1 MDIRQQKQYKIL
13 LIGDSCEDI
22 YHYGV
27 CERLSPEAPVPV
39 LKQHKTEKKAGMSSN
54 VKLNLE
60 SFSMDVTHFHNTEVM
75 KKHRLVDIRYNQH
88 LLRFDEGEDVVVEPF
103 DINMLSA
110 DHSRNI
116 DAVVL
121 SDYNKGF
128 LSGDVLAQ
136 ICATF
141 KDKPIFVDSKKQDLS
156 SLTGC
161 IVKINEKEFD
171 SLTDIP
177 KDSSFVVTLGER
189 GALYDG
195 EIYSTERTE
204 VFDVCGAG
212 DVFLS
217 GLVFGWLESRKMPA
231 AINFANKCA
240 ELSVS
245 KMGTYVLTKEDV
257 DDLCV

>member
-60 SFSMDVTHFHNTEVM
+60 SFSMDVAHFHNAEVM
-75 KKHRLVDIRYNQH
+75 KKHRLVDVRYNQH
-88 LLRFDEGEDVVVEPF
+88 LLRFDEGEDVVVRPF
-103 DINMLSA
+103 DVSMLSS
-110 DHSRNI
+110 DIGRNI

-128 LSGDVLAQ
+128 LPSDVLAQ

-171 SLTDIP
+171 SLINMP

-245 KMGTYVLTKEDV
+245 KMGTYVLTGEDI